1 MYVELRTEKSARSHP
16 TMAVSYYSF
25 WLVPQEPDLTYF
37 QGVINTWA
45 KRFGT
50 VPFCPHVTLYSGSA
64 PALTQLPSVA
74 PIELAIDTIQW
85 ESRFSKTLYVQL
97 VSSPPLGQLVN
108 QLVAA
113 IPEAQ
118 PPALDPHLSL
128 LYHHL
133 VPDIQQAMAE
143 TISLPRATV
152 RFDQIQAVI
161 APSTFETQAHVA
173 SLRCTHRQLL
183 TAL

>member
-1 MYVELRTEKSARSHP
+1 MSA
-16 TMAVSYYSF
+16 SYYSF

-37 QGVINTWA
+37 QGVINTLA

-50 VPFCPHVTLYSGSA
+50 IPFCPHVTLYSGPA

-74 PIELAIDTIQW
+74 PIELVIDTIQW

-113 IPEAQ
+113 IPHAQ

-133 VPDIQQAMAE
+133 EPAAQKAMAE

-152 RFDQIQAVI
+152 RFDQVQTVA

-183 TAL
+183 TAP